1 MRRIN
6 SDWLKG
12 FSEFL
17 VSHGVP
23 RDEHYHY
30 QKWLRYYL
38 DFCEKYQFIEADPDS
53 LPYFIRKLHEKN
65 QSLAQQKQA
74 SHAIGLYY
82 ESRPGTS
89 RKPPEAPSFLVAS
102 INSLLLKCPRYRLLA
117 RRRYQ

>member
-6 SDWLKG
+6 SDCLKG

-89 RKPPEAPSFLVAS
+89 RKAPEAPQLPSRIDQFTSTEVPAES
-102 INSLLLKCPRYRLLA
+102 SKW
-117 RRRYQ
+117 